1 MHQQFMDFLQ
11 IPTRRSCM
19 CQIHQELARATLD
32 RKAGTMIGMP
42 KLVVPNSV
50 TLHNARAFLASNRP
64 FADKSRRATL
74 QLHPRWA
81 HLDPMALSM
90 IAAWGAWC
98 RRNGYGVTVKNLG
111 RHARYAARMKLFEHL
126 GVDFDPHIAARE
138 EAGRFLPVTQ
148 VANRGALTG
157 VIGDVSAL
165 LHMDA
170 EPDGLAAVQYC
181 VSELIRNVLEHSGS
195 PDGAFVCA
203 HRYTKKKPHR
213 VTIAVADCGQGV
225 ARHLGRAHPE
235 ALGDDAIALGLAMR
249 PGVTGAIPGMYGT
262 TDNAGAGLFITRSI
276 AKGTGGYFL
285 FYSGEQPTGCGGR
298 RVQPSKSC
306 CTSTRLTSRTETC
319 GDSQHP
325 GKEPWSWS
333 KFAPTELLISKDSS
347 NGFES
352 RCRRAL
358 KLRGG
363 LSSHESQGPSIG
375 WYCGFR

>member
-1 MHQQFMDFLQ
+1 
-11 IPTRRSCM
+11 
-19 CQIHQELARATLD
+19 
-32 RKAGTMIGMP
+32 MP

-64 FADKSRRATL
+64 FAGRGKTATL

-98 RRNGYGVTVKNLG
+98 RRSGFRVTVQNLG
-111 RHARYAARMKLFEHL
+111 RHAHYAARMKLFQHL

-148 VANRGALTG
+148 VANRSALTG
-157 VIGDVSAL
+157 VIGDISAL
-165 LHMDA
+165 LHMDS

-225 ARHLGRAHPE
+225 AAHLGRAHPE
-235 ALGDDAIALGLAMR
+235 ALADDAIALGLAMR
-249 PGVTGAIPGMYGT
+249 PGVTGAVPGLYGT

-285 FYSGEQPTGCGGR
+285 FYSGHAAYRLRRTKSAAKQIVLYLDALDEPRRDLWRFEAPWEGTVVVVEIRTDRIADFQGFFQWIRKQMPTRASTTR
-298 RVQPSKSC
+298 RI
-306 CTSTRLTSRTETC
+306 
-319 GDSQHP
+319 
-325 GKEPWSWS
+325 
-333 KFAPTELLISKDSS
+333 KFT
-347 NGFES
+347 
-352 RCRRAL
+352 
-358 KLRGG
+358 
-363 LSSHESQGPSIG
+363 
-375 WYCGFR
+375 